1 MDNSIQRNG
10 TKRQWLEN
18 KAIMGTFAL
27 MKLLPY
33 RLRHALMGACFRRLL
48 GSTLGYR
55 TALII
60 NLP

>member
-27 MKLLPY
+27 MKLLSY
-33 RLRHALMGACFRRLL
+33 RRRNAIMGACLGRL
-48 GSTLGYR
+48 
-55 TALII
+55 
-60 NLP
+60 P